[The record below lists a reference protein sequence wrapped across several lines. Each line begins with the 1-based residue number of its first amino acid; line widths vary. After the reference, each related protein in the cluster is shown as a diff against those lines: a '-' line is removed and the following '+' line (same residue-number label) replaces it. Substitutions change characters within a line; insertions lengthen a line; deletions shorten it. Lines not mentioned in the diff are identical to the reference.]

1 MSKQSAAFR
10 AAVRTDIHTAIRTAS
25 HISIRS
31 SATRALAI
39 IVFMLCASGPLM
51 AQRSLAFRLPL
62 ESESPEPIT
71 FMSAPYSLHPL
82 PGVTLTTPYGYSPAQ
97 IRHAYGFDQITNQGA
112 GQIIGIIDAYD
123 DPNAES
129 DLAVF
134 DQQFGLPSCTTANGC
149 FHKIY
154 GGSKHPKANAG
165 WALEISLDIEWAHAI
180 APKATILLVEA
191 TTNSLGDLLNAV
203 DTAVRNGAS
212 VVSMSW
218 TVSEFSSESRQ
229 DNHFVSTGVTFLAA
243 SGDNGTGVAY
253 PASSPDVVGVG
264 GTSLSIDANGNYL
277 SEAAWS
283 GSGGGLS
290 SREREPIFQSLFG
303 IPDNARGYRGT
314 PDVSYNASP
323 ATGFAVY
330 DSVALSGSSGWF
342 CVGGTSAGSPQWA
355 ALLAISNSMRV
366 ANRKARLSGT
376 NTLLYS
382 LSKQSAAANF
392 HPITSG
398 TNGAC
403 GAMCTASTGYDYVT
417 GIGTPVAASL
427 ITILAAQ

>member
-1 MSKQSAAFR
+1 MSQQSAAFR
-10 AAVRTDIHTAIRTAS
+10 AAIRNAFRTVSQIP
-25 HISIRS
+25 IRS
-31 SATRALAI
+31 SAARAIAI

-71 FMSAPYSLHPL
+71 YMRAPYSIHPL
-82 PGVTLTTPYGYSPAQ
+82 PDVTLTTPNGYSPAQ
-97 IRHAYGFDQITNQGA
+97 IRQAYGFDQITNQGA

-134 DQQFGLPSCTTANGC
+134 DQQFGLPPCTTANGC
-149 FHKIY
+149 FRKIF
-154 GGSKHPKANAG
+154 GGSKHPKANAD

-203 DTAVRNGAS
+203 DTAVRNGSS

-253 PASSPDVVGVG
+253 PASS
-264 GTSLSIDANGNYL
+264 
-277 SEAAWS
+277 
-283 GSGGGLS
+283 
-290 SREREPIFQSLFG
+290 
-303 IPDNARGYRGT
+303 
-314 PDVSYNASP
+314 
-323 ATGFAVY
+323 
-330 DSVALSGSSGWF
+330 
-342 CVGGTSAGSPQWA
+342 
-355 ALLAISNSMRV
+355 
-366 ANRKARLSGT
+366 
-376 NTLLYS
+376 
-382 LSKQSAAANF
+382 
-392 HPITSG
+392 
-398 TNGAC
+398 
-403 GAMCTASTGYDYVT
+403 
-417 GIGTPVAASL
+417 
-427 ITILAAQ
+427 